1 MVKIAFEASFSYFF
15 SLRVLRACNVCVS
28 GDGAERRESQV
39 RNGAENLRSVNRR
52 LRRSQQ
58 MLQEECVELFQL
70 SLVKQAE
77 KWKQKVRQAL
87 RSIGNIGYFVTGSY
101 VRVSAWTFILSCH
114 LGARQ

>member
-1 MVKIAFEASFSYFF
+1 M
-15 SLRVLRACNVCVS
+15 S
-28 GDGAERRESQV
+28 GDAAERRESQV

-77 KWKQKVRQAL
+77 KWKQKVRPAL
-87 RSIGNIGYFVTGSY
+87 RSIGYFVTGSS
-101 VRVSAWTFILSCH
+101 VRLSSWTGILSCH